1 MKYAHRSTFVIAAAA
16 ALAACAIPTSSSE
29 DVGQAKAAVT
39 ATGMNASLTVA
50 WSNSQQVFL
59 MGTVTN
65 NTSNPAS
72 NWQVAIALNNST
84 LNQGINGAEA
94 NIINGSVVF
103 SPNQNSQGPLGV
115 GQSTTFTFSV
125 RPTSTNN
132 FLPTVSTV
140 DGVANG
146 TFGVGS
152 AATGIDAIAQ
162 AAATAALNVAA
173 AYENNEP
180 ASDGDPN
187 YAQYDGL
194 IWSAQSYV
202 ISGNTIAFDP
212 NVPGYAFISEAAKAE
227 LAFAQLDPSV
237 ASYLVDGLQ
246 SCFNDSSGSY
256 VYNFR
261 AGVLKGFTSN
271 TTTTGTIG
279 GVIPPAGAYTPPG
292 YNENSVIDN
301 YSTVGLGKSGTTITS
316 TLTSTRSP
324 SSAQDFWFGLLTYT
338 SLSSFPNSGTVARKY
353 AGSGN
358 QFACS
363 PFNGPG
369 GTPNPS
375 FTISLNGQSVPARF
389 QGVGQQCQNGCTST
403 IVIDPVAYMTPGVQ
417 YNAQGNEL
425 GPQINPF
432 ALNPSAVY
440 AISQNDAIWAVE
452 TSGGT
457 QTWGQFIIPVTLF
470 GTTKY
475 QFLDL
480 GTIPQGWSSNQ

>member
-1 MKYAHRSTFVIAAAA
+1 MH
-16 ALAACAIPTSSSE
+16 
-29 DVGQAKAAVT
+29 
-39 ATGMNASLTVA
+39 ASLTVTS
-50 WSNSQQVFL
+50 SNSQQVFL
-59 MGTVTN
+59 TATVTN
-65 NTSNPAS
+65 NTPNPAS
-72 NWQVAIALNNST
+72 NWQVAVALNNST
-84 LNQGINGAEA
+84 LDQGLVGNVEVDVIG
-94 NIINGSVVF
+94 GVPVF
-103 SPNQNSQGPLGV
+103 SPNQNTQEPLGV
-115 GQSTTFTFSV
+115 GQSTTFSFSV
-125 RPTSTNN
+125 KPTSTSN
-132 FLPTVSTV
+132 FTPTISTV

-146 TFGVGS
+146 TFGVS
-152 AATGIDAIAQ
+152 AAATGIDAIAQ

-173 AYENNEP
+173 AYEDSKP
-180 ASDGDPN
+180 ANDGDPN

-202 ISGNTIAFDP
+202 ISGSTIAFDP
-212 NVPGYAFISEAAKAE
+212 NVPGYAFISQAAKAE

-271 TTTTGTIG
+271 TTTTGTLG

-292 YNENSVIDN
+292 YNVNSVIDN
-301 YSTVGLGKSGTTITS
+301 YSTVGLGKGGTTITS

-324 SSAQDFWFGLLTYT
+324 SSAQDYWFGLLTYT
-338 SLSSFPNSGTVARKY
+338 SLGSFPNSGALAQKY

-375 FTISLNGQSVPARF
+375 FTISLNGQSVLARF

-403 IVIDPVAYMTPGVQ
+403 IVIDPVAYLTPGVQ

-432 ALNPSAVY
+432 ALSPTALY
-440 AISQNDAIWAVE
+440 AISQNASMWAIE
-452 TSGGT
+452 TANSQ
-457 QTWGQFIIPVTLF
+457 QTWGQFMLPVTMF
-470 GTTKY
+470 GVTKY
-475 QFLDL
+475 QFVDL
-480 GTIPQGWSSNQ
+480 GSVPQGATFQQ